1 VSAWVKLRTIFDLPK
16 LKDRI
21 HDLEQRI
28 SAPDF
33 WDDNDQAQAMM
44 LQLSNLK
51 TPLESYER
59 WCTALEDAQTV
70 LDLLEETGDE
80 SLLPE
85 AEQNVQMLRS
95 ELEAWELEQ
104 LLSGPYDERGAIL
117 TINAGAGGNAAQDVH
132 PLGAKSRL

>member
-44 LQLSNLK
+44 QQLSNLK

-59 WCTALEDAQTV
+59 WCTALERYTD
-70 LDLLEETGDE
+70 
-80 SLLPE
+80 
-85 AEQNVQMLRS
+85 R
-95 ELEAWELEQ
+95 
-104 LLSGPYDERGAIL
+104 
-117 TINAGAGGNAAQDVH
+117 AGIAGRNG
-132 PLGAKSRL
+132 R